1 MNSKLIQKHLSGNRL
16 VFFCYHGDWKSR
28 CAMRFFS
35 SGIQNL
41 GHATQLGCN
50 RWTCSCTRP
59 MNMKFHTQRELRQ
72 KKTDGHAAAHT
83 TGKIIVYRVPNSLLN
98 VFFHRHSETEDFAEC
113 HPKTLGER
121 EELGEVNPLPNVAQ
135 NTIGKEGILG
145 EACDTC
151 PLLCSWDT
159 SAEWVIAHG

>member
-1 MNSKLIQKHLSGNRL
+1 MNSKLIQKHLSGNCP
-16 VFFCYHGDWKSR
+16 VFFCYHGNWKSR

-50 RWTCSCTRP
+50 RWTCSCTKP

-98 VFFHRHSETEDFAEC
+98 VFFTGTPK
-113 HPKTLGER
+113 PKTLPSAIQKHSAKGR
-121 EELGEVNPLPNVAQ
+121 NSGKSILCRMLPKIQLAKRGYSAKHVIRVPCFAAETLVQ
-135 NTIGKEGILG
+135 NG
-145 EACDTC
+145 
-151 PLLCSWDT
+151 S
-159 SAEWVIAHG
+159 